1 VFHLTKDFAYKGSTY
16 IINYGKWPF
25 SYGSALRTYERQQV
39 MLQIEQTCILRMR
52 NNILSNVT
60 LDIRI
65 QKNFMLQ
72 IIKTHTQPIRT
83 VSSSEIY

>member
-1 VFHLTKDFAYKGSTY
+1 
-16 IINYGKWPF
+16 
-25 SYGSALRTYERQQV
+25 
-39 MLQIEQTCILRMR
+39 MLQIEQACILGMR

-72 IIKTHTQPIRT
+72 IIKTHTHTQNQYGLFPHLKYIELFVVFQLVILT
-83 VSSSEIY
+83 TPKCV